1 MSGMTWQSL
10 SAAVWSQRGPHPL
23 AGRTILQIVPVL
35 GADGTEQI
43 IEIAEALAS
52 VGARPLVASAG
63 GRLVPELQAKGG
75 VWLPFPAQT
84 KNPLA
89 MALNKRKLAH
99 LIWRERVTLV
109 HARSRAPA
117 WVAYGATRRPRVAFV
132 TTYHAGY
139 SGGGVFKLNYNAVMA
154 KGDIIIA
161 NSAFTAQHVAS
172 LYPAVSGRVRVVARG
187 IDFRVFA
194 PQEVDPA
201 RVLALRNAWNVASDE
216 RIVLLPGR
224 LVARK
229 GHKALIE
236 AARLLTSAGL
246 RGVKFILAGDEQGR
260 GAYVREL
267 DAAIAKAGL
276 ERIVRR
282 TGHCSDMPAAL
293 LAATVAVVPATE
305 PETFSRVTAEAQA
318 MGTPVVASDLGGLA
332 EIVVA
337 PPQVGIAE
345 RTGWRVPPGDAR
357 ALAAAVYDVLMLGA
371 SAREAMSLR
380 ARTQVLG
387 RYSVARMQAET
398 LAAYAELIGR

>member
-1 MSGMTWQSL
+1 MSWQSQ
-10 SAAVWSQRGPHPL
+10 SAAVWPQRGQHPL
-23 AGRTILQIVPVL
+23 AGQTILQIVPVL

-52 VGARPLVASAG
+52 AGARSLVASAG

-75 VWLPFPAQT
+75 LWLPFPAQT

-89 MALNKRKLAH
+89 MALNKRKLAEI
-99 LIWRERVTLV
+99 LWRERVALV

-132 TTYHAGY
+132 TTYHGAY

-161 NSAFTAQHVAS
+161 NSAFTAQHIAS
-172 LYPAVSGRVRVVARG
+172 LYPAAAARIRIVARG

-194 PQEVDPA
+194 PQEVDPG
-201 RVLALRNAWNVASDE
+201 RVLALRNAWNIASDE
-216 RIVLLPGR
+216 RIVLLPAR
-224 LVARK
+224 LAARK
-229 GHKALIE
+229 GHKVLIE
-236 AARLLTSAGL
+236 AARLLTAAGL
-246 RGVKFILAGDEQGR
+246 RGVKFILAGDEQGH

-267 DAAIAKAGL
+267 DAAIAKARL
-276 ERIVRR
+276 EGIVRR
-282 TGHCSDMPAAL
+282 TGHCPDMPAAL

-318 MGTPVVASDLGGLA
+318 MGTPVVVSDLGGLA
-332 EIVVA
+332 EIVAA
-337 PPQVGIAE
+337 PPEVEIAE

-387 RYSVARMQAET
+387 RYSVARMQTEI
-398 LAAYAELIGR
+398 LAAYTELIGR